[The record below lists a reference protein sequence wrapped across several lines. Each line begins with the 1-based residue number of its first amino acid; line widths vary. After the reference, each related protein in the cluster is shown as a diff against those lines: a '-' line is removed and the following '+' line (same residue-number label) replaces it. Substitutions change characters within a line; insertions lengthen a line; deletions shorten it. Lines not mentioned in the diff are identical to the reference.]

1 MSWFGWTG
9 EISGQRWEEQRDV
22 RPPWCWATFLATN
35 LGTGPEDG
43 VQSLQRTG
51 PSLVRSW
58 TYSWPAKGPNG
69 S

>member
-43 VQSLQRTG
+43 VQSL
-51 PSLVRSW
+51 
-58 TYSWPAKGPNG
+58 
-69 S
+69 